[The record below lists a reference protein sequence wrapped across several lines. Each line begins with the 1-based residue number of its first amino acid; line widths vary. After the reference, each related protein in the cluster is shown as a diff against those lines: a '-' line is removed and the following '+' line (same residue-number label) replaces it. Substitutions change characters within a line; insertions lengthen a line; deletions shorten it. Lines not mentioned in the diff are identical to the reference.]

1 MSSQVRDFTGF
12 GIRPIESDFTGS
24 ENAAL
29 THFTASLPVGEPRGG
44 ILNGLAISYSNIA
57 AIQAFSSTRAARHSL
72 SNRRVTKFH
81 HLAFPELGI
90 AAQPSS
96 RRHSIQP
103 RVSISL
109 GRSLNVVMAAE
120 PRHQQ
125 QEDSPIP
132 SFPDAKSS
140 DDMSSSN
147 VTDPEPFEKTAD
159 AEANLPQQQQKPVG
173 GPPGGPPPN
182 GGTTAWL
189 QVLGG
194 FFLFFNTW
202 VCIRVLGSRCSMDN
216 IFLSCLSRRTST
228 I

>member
-1 MSSQVRDFTGF
+1 M
-12 GIRPIESDFTGS
+12 
-24 ENAAL
+24 
-29 THFTASLPVGEPRGG
+29 
-44 ILNGLAISYSNIA
+44 AISYSNTV
-57 AIQAFSSTRAARHSL
+57 AIQAFSSTRAARLSL

-90 AAQPSS
+90 AAQPSL

-103 RVSISL
+103 RVSISI

-120 PRHQQ
+120 PHHQQ
-125 QEDSPIP
+125 HEDSPVTL
-132 SFPDAKSS
+132 FPDAKSS

-147 VTDPEPFEKTAD
+147 VTDREPYEKAAE
-159 AEANLPQQQQKPVG
+159 AEANIPQQLKPAG

-202 VCIRVLGSRCSMDN
+202 VCIIGCPMESLVDGQH
-216 IFLSCLSRRTST
+216 LSCLPFWAQINELHTNNTNRAS
-228 I
+228 